1 MTSRRSRK
9 SRVLA
14 ARAVDLGFA
23 VPEVVARRIM
33 RMALAGSSPSVRD
46 RKEFDLMGA
55 EKMAAFYESWSAM
68 LVEMFHTSLELSLW
82 SVRFFWFRWPV
93 TSRSSRAAASRF
105 QQAAL
110 AVLAKGVAP
119 VHRRAVA
126 NAKRLRR
133 G

>member
-1 MTSRRSRK
+1 
-9 SRVLA
+9 
-14 ARAVDLGFA
+14 
-23 VPEVVARRIM
+23 
-33 RMALAGSSPSVRD
+33 
-46 RKEFDLMGA
+46 MGA
-55 EKMAAFYESWSAM
+55 EKMAAFYESWNAM
-68 LVEMFHTSLELSLW
+68 LIEIFRSNLALSLW
-82 SVRFFWFRWPV
+82 LARFFWFRWPV
-93 TSRSSRAAASRF
+93 ASRSSRTAASRF